1 MTQVLAKYGWNDQ
14 KVKGFRAALLDW
26 YDQNK
31 RDLPWRRTR
40 NPYYIWISE
49 IMLQQTQVAT
59 VIPYFERFIKAL
71 PTIEAL
77 ANVDEQEL
85 LLLWQGLG
93 YYSRARNL
101 KVAAQQIME
110 HHQGQMPQTMPE
122 LLKLKGIGPYTAA
135 AIGSMA
141 FDLVEPAIDGNLLR
155 VTARIFELD
164 ADISKPSSRKIFAE
178 ILYELID
185 PERPGDFNQAMMDL
199 GATVM
204 TPTNY
209 YPEDSPIKAYDQSFI
224 NETAALYP
232 VKKKKIKNTKHQ
244 MLAYRIQDLKG
255 SVLYR
260 QHTADEL
267 LTGLWHYPIFEYDIV
282 LDSATEDELL
292 TPLEDYFEQLGLGAL
307 KLKLMMNPSQMIVAL
322 PKVKHVFSH
331 RTWNLQVVPVQLE
344 DDLQALIAGSQGLTT
359 TASDQE
365 HPISTLQQ
373 KLQARWE
380 GVNR

>member
-1 MTQVLAKYGWNDQ
+1 MTQVLAKYGWDDQ

-122 LLKLKGIGPYTAA
+122 
-135 AIGSMA
+135 S
-141 FDLVEPAIDGNLLR
+141 
-155 VTARIFELD
+155 
-164 ADISKPSSRKIFAE
+164 
-178 ILYELID
+178 
-185 PERPGDFNQAMMDL
+185 
-199 GATVM
+199 
-204 TPTNY
+204 
-209 YPEDSPIKAYDQSFI
+209 
-224 NETAALYP
+224 
-232 VKKKKIKNTKHQ
+232 
-244 MLAYRIQDLKG
+244 
-255 SVLYR
+255 
-260 QHTADEL
+260 
-267 LTGLWHYPIFEYDIV
+267 
-282 LDSATEDELL
+282 
-292 TPLEDYFEQLGLGAL
+292 
-307 KLKLMMNPSQMIVAL
+307 
-322 PKVKHVFSH
+322 
-331 RTWNLQVVPVQLE
+331 LQ
-344 DDLQALIAGSQGLTT
+344 
-359 TASDQE
+359 
-365 HPISTLQQ
+365 
-373 KLQARWE
+373 
-380 GVNR
+380 